1 MNNKKYLI
9 AIFLM
14 FSSIANAQNYKI
26 NIVLDNNSNKYI
38 NSIKNEAQ
46 ALFSSVDKIDYNLIV
61 CVNDCYKYI
70 NNSDKK
76 LVILNDNKKY
86 IQNKNSYIISY
97 NQILNS
103 YDENQLLR
111 ASALGI
117 FEFLKENKISNSVY
131 IENKKIESF
140 ESFKELKENSNIKK
154 LDLKDIYTFIKNNQK
169 ITKDEAI
176 NIVETILI
184 KANKENV
191 KLNQKELDIF
201 FKSIKLLELNSKPTT
216 VLTYL
221 LLSILEKEAK

>member
-1 MNNKKYLI
+1 MEIVKN
-9 AIFLM
+9 
-14 FSSIANAQNYKI
+14 SSIFIVN
-26 NIVLDNNSNKYI
+26 NIEDSLNKFLAVYPI
-38 NSIKNEAQ
+38 HQTRVIKNEEKDEFQIEQANKTLKEAYIASNETKYLFLCGATFRVEAQ
-46 ALFSSVDKIDYNLIV
+46 NALLKILEEPPKNIVFILLVSS
-61 CVNDCYKYI
+61 
-70 NNSDKK
+70 
-76 LVILNDNKKY
+76 
-86 IQNKNSYIISY
+86 KNS
-97 NQILNS
+97 
-103 YDENQLLR
+103 LLPTIYSR
-111 ASALGI
+111 LPYKN
-117 FEFLKENKISNSVY
+117 LKKVVEKDD
-131 IENKKIESF
+131 IE
-140 ESFKELKENSNIKK
+140 LNIKK

>member
-1 MNNKKYLI
+1 MEIVKN
-9 AIFLM
+9 
-14 FSSIANAQNYKI
+14 SSIF
-26 NIVLDNNSNKYI
+26 IVNSIEDSLNKFLAVYPI
-38 NSIKNEAQ
+38 HQTRVIKNEEKDEFQIEQANKTLKEAYIASNETKYLFLCGATFRVEAQ
-46 ALFSSVDKIDYNLIV
+46 NALLKILEEPPKNIVFILLVSS
-61 CVNDCYKYI
+61 
-70 NNSDKK
+70 
-76 LVILNDNKKY
+76 
-86 IQNKNSYIISY
+86 KNS
-97 NQILNS
+97 
-103 YDENQLLR
+103 LLPTIYSR
-111 ASALGI
+111 LPYKN
-117 FEFLKENKISNSVY
+117 LKKVVEKDD
-131 IENKKIESF
+131 IE
-140 ESFKELKENSNIKK
+140 LNIKK

>member
-1 MNNKKYLI
+1 MLEIVKN
-9 AIFLM
+9 
-14 FSSIANAQNYKI
+14 SSIFIVNSIEDSLSKI
-26 NIVLDNNSNKYI
+26 LAVYPIHQTRV
-38 NSIKNEAQ
+38 IKNEEKDEFQIEQANKTLKEAYIASNETKYLFLCGATFRVEAQ
-46 ALFSSVDKIDYNLIV
+46 NALLKILEEPPKNIVFILLVSS
-61 CVNDCYKYI
+61 
-70 NNSDKK
+70 
-76 LVILNDNKKY
+76 
-86 IQNKNSYIISY
+86 KNS
-97 NQILNS
+97 
-103 YDENQLLR
+103 LLPTIYSR
-111 ASALGI
+111 LPYKN
-117 FEFLKENKISNSVY
+117 LKKVVEKDD
-131 IENKKIESF
+131 IE
-140 ESFKELKENSNIKK
+140 LNIKK